1 MNAPI
6 QSYRQTVNK
15 RTGRRGR
22 RACLMRNECLV
33 CNGTCDG
40 YRDTE
45 ARMYQAREQ
54 YRMQKA
60 ELRARMLAKRK

>member
-1 MNAPI
+1 
-6 QSYRQTVNK
+6 
-15 RTGRRGR
+15 
-22 RACLMRNECLV
+22 MRNECLV
-33 CNGTCDG
+33 CNVACDG